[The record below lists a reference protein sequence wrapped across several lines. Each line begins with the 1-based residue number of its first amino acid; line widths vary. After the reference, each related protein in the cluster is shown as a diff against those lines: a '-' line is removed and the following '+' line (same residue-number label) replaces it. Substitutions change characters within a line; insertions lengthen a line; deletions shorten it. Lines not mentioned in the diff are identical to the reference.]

1 MTSYQERMKIHEICT
16 EYEWEHFPEILV
28 LVEPGLMKGRW
39 VIHMGATGFSSDG
52 KFSKEVSKVVI
63 FGQKQLRERVREM
76 LDGMYCELYDS

>member
-16 EYEWEHFPEILV
+16 EFEWEHFPEILV

-52 KFSKEVSKVVI
+52 TFSKEVSREVI
-63 FGQKQLRERVREM
+63 FGRNGLKERVLEV
-76 LDGMYCELYDS
+76 LDAMYCELYD